1 MEHQSAVSV
10 ACRLDEIDCQAS
22 RASRN
27 GRENMNKLRIVIIA
41 ALLLLI
47 CSIATLRVTGLEPEY
62 MDYTTEAYNQR
73 GRMTYP
79 GLWLKGELVREPVA
93 NWDWVQDVEHPV
105 RGNTIMLETRTWY
118 GIPYSVTILPTPRG
132 ENLYIGGSARGER
145 LSRTFPNYKQW
156 WANVERDPRV
166 RLKIDG
172 KIYEMT
178 AALVHDPVE
187 LESILGR
194 APVTTRL
201 NEDGSEEVVAK
212 WYYWRVTQRN
222 VVEY

>member
-1 MEHQSAVSV
+1 MEQQSAVPV

-27 GRENMNKLRIVIIA
+27 GRENMNKLRIAIIA
-41 ALLLLI
+41 VLLLLI

-79 GLWLKGELVREPVA
+79 GLWLKGELVREPVD
-93 NWDWVQDVEHPV
+93 NWDWVQDVKHPV

-145 LSRTFPNYKQW
+145 LSRAFPNYKQW

-178 AALVHDPVE
+178 AALVHNPVE
-187 LESILGR
+187 LEGILGR

-201 NEDGSEEVVAK
+201 NADGSEEIVAK
-212 WYYWRVTQRN
+212 WYYWRVAQRN
-222 VVEY
+222 VVKY

>member
-222 VVEY
+222 IVEY